1 MRCPRCNA
9 QLTDN
14 ASFCGIC
21 GNALSVPQ
29 NNGPEVRPSLS
40 VPGNNEATIV
50 AAPWSDMQ
58 AAQPGPSS
66 GGQPGAYQAPQA
78 GSWSQGPRPPQTGWT
93 PEQVVAQPW
102 SGRAPDL
109 QPARMNRS
117 AVELPPPTRKKRRAG
132 RIWARLFL
140 VLVLLVAVLV
150 GAWFLGVRPYL
161 HNLAQTELD
170 QALNAPESQMLLAM
184 LVLPPGK
191 EIIRGSENSMN
202 LYLSGHN
209 TDIVQ
214 NLHMTI
220 TPAGLSLS
228 FSVYGQNCTI
238 QALPI
243 VNNGQLQVTNV
254 QVQGVLGLIMSNDE
268 LTSSLNNNLQNFS
281 AEMTHKITKL
291 TLLEHEIDVQFG

>member
-21 GNALSVPQ
+21 GNALAVPQ

-58 AAQPGPSS
+58 AAPGAQPGPAP
-66 GGQPGAYQAPQA
+66 QRPQA
-78 GSWSQGPRPPQTGWT
+78 GSWSQGPRPPQAGWT
-93 PEQVVAQPW
+93 PEPVVAQPR
-102 SGRAPDL
+102 SGGAPGL
-109 QPARMNRS
+109 QPASMNKS
-117 AVELPPPTRKKRRAG
+117 AVQLPQPTRKRRRAG
-132 RIWARLFL
+132 RIWARLL
-140 VLVLLVAVLV
+140 LILVLLVAVLV

-161 HNLAQTELD
+161 HNLAQTQLD
-170 QALNAPESQMLLAM
+170 QALNPPESQMLLAM
-184 LVLPPGK
+184 LALPPGK

-202 LYLSGHN
+202 LYLSAH
-209 TDIVQ
+209 DADPVQ

-228 FSVYGQNCTI
+228 FTVYGQNSTI
-238 QALPI
+238 SALPI

-254 QVQGVLGLIMSNDE
+254 QVQGILGLIMSNDE